1 MLNEP
6 SSLAPRRARPRW
18 QVLAVA
24 AVAAASLHGWL
35 LAPGVDLPAPADAS
49 RAVALQVR
57 EVPAP
62 VPAATADSLPAEA
75 QRPGKPAAPAKAKR
89 VDVPPLPV
97 DVAIQAQQPVE
108 SPEADIDA
116 GLILQVAAPAATVSS
131 SVTATAPAAASAATQ
146 GDAVP
151 VYRTVL
157 PPAFRLRYELHRG
170 FFSGT
175 GELSWKPSADHYEAR
190 LEGSLAGMN
199 LLTQVSAGLLD
210 AHGLAPVRY
219 TDTRSRRAT
228 AAANFQRD
236 KGKITYSG
244 PQVEFP
250 LVPGAQDRVSWMVQ
264 IGAILNAQPQLAAP
278 EGKIVLFVSG
288 AAGDADVWVFR
299 YVGTENL
306 RTDAG
311 TWRTVKFTREPRKA
325 YDRSVEVWLAP
336 VRSHLPV
343 RARFTANAG
352 GDAFELLLRDIQL
365 P

>member
-24 AVAAASLHGWL
+24 AAAAAALHGWL
-35 LAPGVDLPAPADAS
+35 LAPGLEPGAQPDAS
-49 RAVALQVR
+49 RTAALQVR

-62 VPAATADSLPAEA
+62 VVAVPADSVPAEA
-75 QRPGKPAAPAKAKR
+75 KRPSKGAAPVKAKR
-89 VDVPPLPV
+89 IETPPRPV
-97 DVAIQAQQPVE
+97 DVAIEAQSVE
-108 SPEADIDA
+108 SSGVDVDA
-116 GLILQVAAPAATVSS
+116 SLIRQVASPSATESATASS
-131 SVTATAPAAASAATQ
+131 TAPAAASAATQ
-146 GDAVP
+146 AELVP

-157 PPAFRLRYELHRG
+157 PPAFRVRYELNRG

-199 LLTQVSAGLLD
+199 LLTQVSSGVLD
-210 AHGLAPVRY
+210 AHGLAPIRY
-219 TDTRSRRAT
+219 TDARSRRAT

-311 TWRTVKFTREPRKA
+311 PWRTVKFTREPRKA

-336 VRSHLPV
+336 ARHHLPV

-352 GDAFELLLRDIQL
+352 GDAFELLLRDIQS

>member
-1 MLNEP
+1 ML
-6 SSLAPRRARPRW
+6 AI
-18 QVLAVA
+18 
-24 AVAAASLHGWL
+24 AAAAAAALHGWL
-35 LAPGVDLPAPADAS
+35 LAPGLELPAPADAS
-49 RAVALQVR
+49 RTVALQVR
-57 EVPAP
+57 DVPAP
-62 VPAATADSLPAEA
+62 VPVVPADSLPAQA
-75 QRPGKPAAPAKAKR
+75 KRPSKPAPAKTKR
-89 VDVPPLPV
+89 VEVPPLSV
-97 DVAIQAQQPVE
+97 DVAIQAQQPVVE
-108 SPEADIDA
+108 APGADIDP
-116 GLILQVAAPAATVSS
+116 GLIVQVAAPAATLSS
-131 SVTATAPAAASAATQ
+131 TPSVTASAPASAATP
-146 GDAVP
+146 GEPVP
-151 VYRTVL
+151 VYRTML

-170 FFSGT
+170 FFSGA
-175 GELSWKPSADHYEAR
+175 GELSWKPAADHYEAR

-199 LLTQVSAGLLD
+199 LLTQVSSGILD
-210 AHGLAPVRY
+210 THGLAPVRY
-219 TDTRSRRAT
+219 TDARSRRAM

-264 IGAILNAQPQLAAP
+264 IGAILNAQPQLAGP

-299 YVGTENL
+299 YAGIENL

-336 VRSHLPV
+336 ARNHLPV

-352 GDAFELLLRDIQL
+352 GDAFELLLRDIQS